1 MQDGFNDKD
10 IESALHLLNHPGD
23 SDDPETQSW
32 LEAEGHRN
40 LLEELRRYREAGMR
54 ERGEIEFDEEG
65 QWSLL
70 VGRMASRKRKVH
82 IYRRMAKLAAAVA
95 VLVSV
100 ILFSFYRQKDKLPVD
115 SGGVL
120 VQEVEMTDAVKLI
133 TGNGK
138 EYLLASNVSGN
149 DTLSKSGIVIDS
161 VGGLKYM
168 KILQNE
174 SRPEEFH
181 TIQVPRGGE
190 YILILDDGTRVWVN
204 SESELRYPVAFRGS
218 ERKVYLKGEA
228 YFEVKRNEE
237 HPFVVVA
244 SRMDIRVLGTEFNVQ
259 SYREEEENVTLV
271 KGCVTVKTGGV
282 APEEV
287 VLNPGENASLR
298 GEQLHVE
305 AVDVLKYTS
314 WKEGFFYYNNV
325 RLEEILDELGRWF
338 DFTVFYRNP
347 EVKDFRF
354 KFWANRKDTVE
365 QVIERL
371 NGTGKL
377 KIEVSGKTV
386 TVFL

>member
-32 LEAEGHRN
+32 LEVEGHCG

-54 ERGEIEFDEEG
+54 ERGEIELDEEG
-65 QWSLL
+65 QWALL
-70 VGRMASRKRKVH
+70 VERMTLRKRKVH
-82 IYRRMAKLAAAVA
+82 IYRRMARLAAAVA

-100 ILFSFYRQKDKLPVD
+100 CMVVFHGQKDKLPVD
-115 SGGVL
+115 RGGEL
-120 VQEVEMTDAVKLI
+120 VQEVKTIDAAKLI

-138 EYLLASNVSGN
+138 EYLLASNVNGC
-149 DTLSKSGIVIDS
+149 DTLRSKGIVIDS
-161 VGGLKYM
+161 VGGQKYM
-168 KILQNE
+168 RVLQHD
-174 SRPEEFH
+174 SCPEEFH

-190 YILILDDGTRVWVN
+190 YILILDDGTRVWIN

-218 ERKVYLKGEA
+218 ERKVFLKGEA
-228 YFEVKRNEE
+228 YFEVKHDKNC
-237 HPFVVVA
+237 PFVVETNRTNVQ
-244 SRMDIRVLGTEFNVQ
+244 VLGTEFNVQ
-259 SYREEEENVTLV
+259 SYAEEENITLV
-271 KGCVTVKTGGV
+271 EGRVAVKKEGIG
-282 APEEV
+282 ASEV
-287 VLNPGENASLR
+287 ILNPGENASLR
-298 GEQLHVE
+298 GESFYVE

-347 EVKDFRF
+347 EVKEFCF

-371 NGTGKL
+371 NETGKL
-377 KIEVSGKTV
+377 KIEVKGKTV
-386 TVFL
+386 TVSL